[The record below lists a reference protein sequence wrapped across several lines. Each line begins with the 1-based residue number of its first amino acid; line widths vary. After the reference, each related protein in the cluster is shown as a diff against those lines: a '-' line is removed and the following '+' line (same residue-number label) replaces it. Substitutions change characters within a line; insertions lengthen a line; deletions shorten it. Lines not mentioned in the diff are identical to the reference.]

1 MEEKVA
7 AVQRTIGEG
16 ATSGQGTCSFTPP
29 ANGIPDK
36 DVPQRGILDFFM
48 TKNYKYYFKV
58 T

>member
-1 MEEKVA
+1 MIEEVA

-48 TKNYKYYFKV
+48 TKNYQY
-58 T
+58 